1 MTKNYK
7 LFMDQLKSMV
17 DLADIEDAIKVLT
30 DDSNSLEIKL
40 QRAVIARTFKENL
53 KRFQTDKKC
62 PKCGKTL
69 YLSDLP
75 EYDYLCTDC
84 QENYFEGEI

>member
-40 QRAVIARTFKENL
+40 
-53 KRFQTDKKC
+53 
-62 PKCGKTL
+62 
-69 YLSDLP
+69 
-75 EYDYLCTDC
+75 
-84 QENYFEGEI
+84 